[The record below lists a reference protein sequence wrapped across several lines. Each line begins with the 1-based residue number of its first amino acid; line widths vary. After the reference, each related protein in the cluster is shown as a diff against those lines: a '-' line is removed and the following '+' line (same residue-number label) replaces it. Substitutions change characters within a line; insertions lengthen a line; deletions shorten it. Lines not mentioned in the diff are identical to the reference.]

1 MNNSDQDKIMMDRK
15 YFNKSG
21 PEIRKSKET
30 STNNINRMYL
40 GECNLT
46 YAIQMMGGRWKLLI
60 LMRLE
65 NGKQRFAELNRQ
77 IPNITERMLALQ
89 LREMER
95 DGLITRKVYAEI
107 PPKVEYDLT
116 NIGRDLLPICAALH
130 EWGTKHRILYHG
142 TASSLTHND
151 TKVQ

>member
-1 MNNSDQDKIMMDRK
+1 MNDQNKITMGRE
-15 YFNKSG
+15 YVHRSEPG
-21 PEIRKSKET
+21 IRKSKEA
-30 STNNINRMYL
+30 STNNINRRYL

-65 NGKQRFAELNRQ
+65 NGKQRFGELKKQ
-77 IPNITERMLALQ
+77 IPNITERMLTLQ

-116 NIGRDLLPICAALH
+116 NIGRDLLPICAGLH
-130 EWGTKHRILYHG
+130 E
-142 TASSLTHND
+142 
-151 TKVQ
+151 

>member
-1 MNNSDQDKIMMDRK
+1 MMDRE

-116 NIGRDLLPICAALH
+116 NIGRDLLPICAGLH
-130 EWGTKHRILYHG
+130 EWGTKHRMLYHG
-142 TASSLTHND
+142 LASSLTHND